1 MSQSQAFCTLYELF
15 FHGYSGKYTSDFCVN
30 ETVTLALDYHKPHRA
45 IQYYLPKVKC
55 KSCFYQSKKKQNLL
69 HLGPIIE
76 HISTTYKNMCFYDTN
91 GFNLRFFE
99 LIIESYVKLL
109 NYD

>member
-45 IQYYLPKVKC
+45 IQCSLPKVKC
-55 KSCFYQSKKKQNLL
+55 KSCFYQSKKKTEPTTPWSYNRT
-69 HLGPIIE
+69 HFN
-76 HISTTYKNMCFYDTN
+76 HI
-91 GFNLRFFE
+91 
-99 LIIESYVKLL
+99 
-109 NYD
+109 